1 MGAGDNK
8 TLPEVVRLFITRARD
23 KYGLGRFMP
32 DELPLLNE
40 MARLCAVES
49 PVTSDVPKGT
59 TDSLTARLAAAET
72 RVVTLEE
79 ALRQIA
85 SGYKDATT
93 AWTEPYFRASRRHMM
108 LLARAVL
115 ASSVKQEKE
124 GL

>member
-1 MGAGDNK
+1 MTDRDNK

-59 TDSLTARLAAAET
+59 AYAEPTGPPRTSSGRSCARAAA
-72 RVVTLEE
+72 RSSPSWKPRS
-79 ALRQIA
+79 ARRP
-85 SGYKDATT
+85 TT
-93 AWTEPYFRASRRHMM
+93 STGSSSRRTTS
-108 LLARAVL
+108 AAT
-115 ASSVKQEKE
+115 A
-124 GL
+124 